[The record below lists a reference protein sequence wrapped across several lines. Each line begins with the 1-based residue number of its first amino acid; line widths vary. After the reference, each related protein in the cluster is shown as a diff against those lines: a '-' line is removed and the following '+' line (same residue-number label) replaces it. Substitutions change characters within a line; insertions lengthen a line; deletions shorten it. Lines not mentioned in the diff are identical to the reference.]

1 MENRKWGVRIME
13 AKKYRRIFTI
23 VVDSCGIGGA
33 KDAERFGDAGTDTL
47 GHIAETVGN
56 LSIPNMQKLGIANLK
71 ELKNI
76 APVEKPMGYFTRLSE
91 ASNGKDTMTGHW
103 EMMGLHITKPFLTFT
118 EHGFPK
124 ELIDE
129 LEKRTGHKVIGNK
142 SASGTE
148 ILEELG
154 EEEIATGHMIVYTS
168 ADSVCQIAA
177 HEEIIPVE
185 QLYEYCKIAREMLN
199 GDLGVG
205 RVIARP
211 FIGTWP
217 NYERTIRRH
226 DFSLA
231 PPRQT
236 VLDALKAEGKDV
248 IGVGKIYDIFEGQG
262 VTETYPN
269 QGNEKNM
276 EKTIEIQKKEFDGL
290 CYVNLVDGDMIYGHR
305 RDIAGYAGA
314 LTRFDE
320 QLGEFLA
327 NMRDDDML
335 MITADHGCDPG
346 YTGTDHT
353 REYVP
358 CLIYGKEIKAGVNLH
373 TRKGFAD
380 MAATIAEAL
389 GSKYRGDGESFWDE
403 IRN

>member
-1 MENRKWGVRIME
+1 MKT
-13 AKKYRRIFTI
+13 ADFYY
-23 VVDSCGIGGA
+23 D
-33 KDAERFGDAGTDTL
+33 L
-47 GHIAETVGN
+47 
-56 LSIPNMQKLGIANLK
+56 PQ
-71 ELKNI
+71 
-76 APVEKPMGYFTRLSE
+76 
-91 ASNGKDTMTGHW
+91 
-103 EMMGLHITKPFLTFT
+103 
-118 EHGFPK
+118 
-124 ELIDE
+124 ELIAQDP
-129 LEKRTGHKVIGNK
+129 LEDRSSSRLMHLSLKDGSIEHRHFTDVLDYLEEGDCLVINDTKVIPARLYGHK
-142 SASGTE
+142 
-148 ILEELG
+148 EE
-154 EEEIATGHMIVYTS
+154 TGALIVYTS

-185 QLYEYCKIAREMLN
+185 QLYEYCKIAREMLT

-262 VTETYPN
+262 VTETYLN

-314 LTRFDE
+314 LTQFDE
-320 QLGEFLA
+320 QLGEFLT

-346 YTGTDHT
+346 YSGTDHT

-389 GSKYRGDGESFWDE
+389 GSTYRGDGESFWGE
-403 IRN
+403 IRNKR